1 MCAILPV
8 VPNKYRGTSDYNE
21 VLQRLIQTAREHQ
34 LIHYEDEVAVIM
46 GLQGK
51 GNYMAKE
58 TGHLLGEISEDEHN
72 QRRPMLSAVVVQKT
86 GKDKGIPGDGFFTLA
101 CNLYKLEEN
110 TTPEQKKVFWRNE
123 LNQVYEEWSD

>member
-1 MCAILPV
+1 MCATHPV
-8 VPNKYRGTSDYNE
+8 VSNKYRGTSDYNE
-21 VLQRLIQTAREHQ
+21 VLQRLIQAAREHQ

-72 QRRPMLSAVVVQKT
+72 QRRPMLSAVVVHKT
-86 GKDKGIPGDGFFTLA
+86 GKEKGIPGSGFFDLA
-101 CNLYKLEEN
+101 ASLGKLNANATDQEKR
-110 TTPEQKKVFWRNE
+110 QFWENE
-123 LNQVYEEWSD
+123 LNQVYTEWNN